1 MGKEDVNQPMRII
14 TAPFLFIYAK
24 EGKILC
30 LTVDEA
36 HGEKLTSEGWAHTAT
51 INPATWIE
59 AMANGDQDPSDMLD
73 EIQFKKP

>member
-1 MGKEDVNQPMRII
+1 MGKENANQPMRII

-24 EGKILC
+24 EGKIKC

-36 HGEKLTSEGWAHTAT
+36 HEEKLTSDGWTHTAT
-51 INPATWIE
+51 INPARWIE

-73 EIQFKKP
+73 EIQFKNL

>member
-1 MGKEDVNQPMRII
+1 MGKEDANQPMSI
-14 TAPFLFIYAK
+14 PQFLFIYAK

-51 INPATWIE
+51 INPARWIE
-59 AMANGDQDPSDMLD
+59 AMANGNQDPSDMLD

>member
-1 MGKEDVNQPMRII
+1 MGKENANQPMRII

-36 HGEKLTSEGWAHTAT
+36 HGEKLTSEGWAHIAT

-59 AMANGDQDPSDMLD
+59 AIANGDQDPSNMLD

>member
-1 MGKEDVNQPMRII
+1 MGKEDANQPMRII

-51 INPATWIE
+51 INPAKWIE
-59 AMANGDQDPSDMLD
+59 DMANGDQDPSDILD

>member
-1 MGKEDVNQPMRII
+1 MGEKDIIRHMRII

-51 INPATWIE
+51 INPARWIE
-59 AMANGDQDPSDMLD
+59 TMANGNQDPSDMLD
-73 EIQFKKP
+73 EIQFKNP